1 MFGLESGGDVRC
13 FIIDNHRP
21 IHLSNIHSRYNV
33 VAFDDESNIQMDEAF
48 IPDDGSELS
57 DAEDDSSD
65 EDQEEMDDVD
75 DDEDGD
81 EGEQE
86 EVIQK
91 EDIQNAFG
99 EEDEF
104 EEEDGDGDN
113 EDDGAANDD
122 DNDDAAE
129 KDDKEDPDQTVPIIQ
144 ASTDTME
151 STADDSEH
159 SVSLEGERRVGKKA
173 KRRESAGTDE
183 MDVTRVENWKSGE
196 GEGLE
201 EEDAD
206 ITRNLDQ
213 DSEAD
218 EASHEGEEDEED
230 KRSGPGKKSS
240 SSKIT
245 SREDYEEGGREEGDT
260 VEDLD
265 EVDDEEKGD
274 EDEDEDIKVTG
285 RRKSAP
291 IDYKKLRR
299 EKLRAYYHN
308 NSWNTAPTAI
318 MLIHLLSNVQAGRLS
333 QEMLWQAALGVTDM
347 YLRGAVSEYDYAS
360 YCDSLRVL
368 LGNTVQDA
376 RERNRY
382 QVPIEEAK
390 ASEADVVAR

>member
-1 MFGLESGGDVRC
+1 
-13 FIIDNHRP
+13 
-21 IHLSNIHSRYNV
+21 
-33 VAFDDESNIQMDEAF
+33 MDEAF
-48 IPDDGSELS
+48 IPDDGSDLS
-57 DAEDDSSD
+57 DAEEDSSD
-65 EDQEEMDDVD
+65 EEQEEMDDVD
-75 DDEDGD
+75 DEGDGD
-81 EGEQE
+81 EE
-86 EVIQK
+86 EREEIIQK

-99 EEDEF
+99 EEEEF
-104 EEEDGDGDN
+104 EEGDGDADN

-122 DNDDAAE
+122 DNDSGDGGDDAAAE
-129 KDDKEDPDQTVPIIQ
+129 KDDEEDPDKTVPIIQ
-144 ASTDTME
+144 ASTD
-151 STADDSEH
+151 STADESER
-159 SVSLEGERRVGKKA
+159 SVNPEGERKVGKKA
-173 KRRESAGTDE
+173 KRRESVETDE

-196 GEGLE
+196 GLEE

-230 KRSGPGKKSS
+230 KHSETKKKSS
-240 SSKIT
+240 SKIAR
-245 SREDYEEGGREEGDT
+245 SRDDDEGDT
-260 VEDLD
+260 IEDLD

-274 EDEDEDIKVTG
+274 EEEDIKITG

-291 IDYKKLRR
+291 IDHKKLRR

-347 YLRGAVSEYDYAS
+347 YLRGAVSEYDYAG
-360 YCDSLRVL
+360 YCESLRVL